1 LITSGRK
8 RRRTGSSRQQAASS
22 RHWLSLFEGWSEGQI
37 LLFCFLCA
45 AVVFTLDILTGEHI
59 RLHVLYL
66 FPLAVVARYCVRRSV
81 VLATALV
88 VTMAQIVTF
97 TLDVVRLD
105 VFLTDILVSLAATGL
120 TLFMVR
126 ENRRAQF
133 RLQEL
138 AHDLSVV
145 KVSATLRLMRS
156 EDAMA

>member
-1 LITSGRK
+1 M
-8 RRRTGSSRQQAASS
+8 
-22 RHWLSLFEGWSEGQI
+22 
-37 LLFCFLCA
+37 
-45 AVVFTLDILTGEHI
+45 
-59 RLHVLYL
+59 HVLYL

>member
-1 LITSGRK
+1 
-8 RRRTGSSRQQAASS
+8 
-22 RHWLSLFEGWSEGQI
+22 
-37 LLFCFLCA
+37 
-45 AVVFTLDILTGEHI
+45 VVFTLDIMTGEHI

-66 FPLAVVARYCVRRSV
+66 FPLAVVARYCAERGV
-81 VLATALV
+81 VLVAALL
-88 VTMAQIVTF
+88 VTMAQVVTF
-97 TLDVVRLD
+97 TLDVTRLD
-105 VFLTDILVSLAATGL
+105 TFLTDLLVSLAATGL